1 MRNSTPLLLASV
13 LLFAGCEQATHS
25 ADFDT
30 RRTRALDIYDQQARR
45 VDEQQATADK
55 QQAKMDKQQAKTDKQ
70 QAKMDSPSGEV
81 GRAGTQIRRDLGRDG
96 EAARTQEV
104 SASPRVQSGGANR
117 KR

>member
-1 MRNSTPLLLASV
+1 MRSSTPLLLASV
-13 LLFAGCEQATHS
+13 LLFAGCEQPTHS
-25 ADFDT
+25 SDFDAELEQ
-30 RRTRALDIYDQQARR
+30 RTRALDIYDQQARR

-55 QQAKMDKQQAKTDKQ
+55 QQDGQ
-70 QAKMDSPSGEV
+70 SSGEV